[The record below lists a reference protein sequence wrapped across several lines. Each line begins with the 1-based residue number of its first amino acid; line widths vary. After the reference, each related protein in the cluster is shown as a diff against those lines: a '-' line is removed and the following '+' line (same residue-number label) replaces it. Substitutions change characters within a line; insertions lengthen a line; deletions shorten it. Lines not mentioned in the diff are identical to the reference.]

1 MKLIGGEGVCAAVGG
16 QVNVAEVYGAVGL
29 TWKEPLKLAWIA
41 RNASKV
47 RQRPI
52 DWARAGGQGADA
64 GCGGWWFRCAPMTAW
79 ATACASTAA
88 ATVTRAGPGTAPVT
102 RVTGATTDPHARP
115 ATPSTRPPDRSVSTH
130 PRLEIDPRS
139 LHGRVGLTSAGL
151 SLRALCGAAVRWAW
165 RVRWRGHDGGHGRV
179 RV

>member
-88 ATVTRAGPGTAPVT
+88 ATVTRAGPGTAPVI